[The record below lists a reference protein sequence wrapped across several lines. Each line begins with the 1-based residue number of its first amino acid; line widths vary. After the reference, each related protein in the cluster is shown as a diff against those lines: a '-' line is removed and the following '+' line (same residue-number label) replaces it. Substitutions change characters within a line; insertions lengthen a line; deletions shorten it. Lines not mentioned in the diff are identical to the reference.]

1 MTIKEESVYFETIKC
16 DDYEV
21 FNLEY
26 HQKRIAKTV
35 GLNINLSEYVYPI
48 SNKLLR
54 CKLIYDETGVLE
66 VNYFEYKKRDIK
78 TFKLVYDENIEYSKK
93 YLNRKSLDELY
104 TKKEN
109 YDEIIIIKDGFISD
123 TSIANIAIF
132 YDNKWLTPKKPL
144 LEGTTRTRLI
154 EEGKLQEKDISIK
167 MLQKCEKLAL
177 MNAMIGFDEIEN
189 YSFFS

>member
-1 MTIKEESVYFETIKC
+1 MTIKEEKVYFETIKC

-54 CKLIYDETGVLE
+54 CKLIYDETGIQE

-78 TFKLVYDENIEYSKK
+78 TFKLIYDDNIDYSKK
-93 YLNRKSLDELY
+93 YLNRESLDEIY
-104 TKKEN
+104 PKKEN
-109 YDEIIIIKDGFISD
+109 CDEILIIKNALLTD
-123 TSIANIAIF
+123 TSIANIAVF
-132 YDNKWLTPKKPL
+132 YENRWLTPKKPL
-144 LEGTTRTRLI
+144 LEGTTRARLI
-154 EEGKLQEKDISIK
+154 EEGKLHEKDITVE
-167 MLQKCEKLAL
+167 MLNKCEGFAL
-177 MNAMIGFDEIEN
+177 MNAMIGFDELKD

>member
-1 MTIKEESVYFETIKC
+1 MTIKEEKVYFETIKC

-54 CKLIYDETGVLE
+54 CKLIYDETGIQE
-66 VNYFEYKKRDIK
+66 VNYFDYKKRDIN

-93 YLNRKSLDELY
+93 YLDRGNLDELY
-104 TKKEN
+104 AKKEN
-109 YDEIIIIKDGFISD
+109 CDDIIIVKDGLLSD

-132 YDNKWLTPKKPL
+132 YENRWLTPTKPL
-144 LEGTTRTRLI
+144 LEGTTRARLI
-154 EEGKLQEKDISIK
+154 ENGQIIEKDISVQ
-167 MLQKCEKLAL
+167 MLKKCEKFAL

>member
-1 MTIKEESVYFETIKC
+1 MTIKEEKVYFETIKC

-54 CKLIYDETGVLE
+54 CKLIYDETGIQE

-78 TFKLVYDENIEYSKK
+78 TFKLIYDDNIDYSKK
-93 YLNRKSLDELY
+93 YLNRESLDEIY
-104 TKKEN
+104 SKKEN
-109 YDEIIIIKDGFISD
+109 CNEILIIKNALLTD

-132 YDNKWLTPKKPL
+132 YENRWLTPKKPL

-154 EEGKLQEKDISIK
+154 EEGKLHEKDITVE
-167 MLQKCEKLAL
+167 MLHKCKGFAL
-177 MNAMIGFDEIEN
+177 MNAMIGFDELKD

>member
-1 MTIKEESVYFETIKC
+1 MTIKEEKVYFETIKC

-54 CKLIYDETGVLE
+54 CKLIYDETGIQE

-93 YLNRKSLDELY
+93 YLDRGNLDELY
-104 TKKEN
+104 AKKE
-109 YDEIIIIKDGFISD
+109 DCDDIIIIKDGLLSD

-132 YDNKWLTPKKPL
+132 YENRWLTPTKPL
-144 LEGTTRTRLI
+144 LEGTTRARLI
-154 EEGKLQEKDISIK
+154 KHGQIIEKDISVQ
-167 MLQKCEKLAL
+167 MLKKCEKFAL

>member
-1 MTIKEESVYFETIKC
+1 MIIKEEKVYFETIKC

-35 GLNINLSEYVYPI
+35 GLNINLSEYIYPI

-78 TFKLVYDENIEYSKK
+78 TFKIVCDENIDYSKK
-93 YLNRKSLDELY
+93 YLNRESLDSLY
-104 TKKEN
+104 EKKAN
-109 YDEIIIIKDGFISD
+109 CDEIIIVKNGFITD

-132 YDNKWLTPKKPL
+132 YENRWITPKKPL
-144 LEGTTRTRLI
+144 LEGTTRARFI
-154 EEGKLQEKDISIK
+154 DKGQIFEKDITVE
-167 MLQKCEKLAL
+167 MLKESEKISL
-177 MNAMIGFDEIEN
+177 MNAMIDFDEIKD

>member
-1 MTIKEESVYFETIKC
+1 MIIKEEKVYFETIKC

-35 GLNINLSEYVYPI
+35 GLNINLSEYIYPI

-78 TFKLVYDENIEYSKK
+78 TFKIVCDENIDYSKK
-93 YLNRKSLDELY
+93 YLNRESLDSLY
-104 TKKEN
+104 EKKAN
-109 YDEIIIIKDGFISD
+109 CDEIIIVKNGFITD

-132 YDNKWLTPKKPL
+132 YENRWITPKKPL
-144 LEGTTRTRLI
+144 LEGTTRARLI
-154 EEGKLQEKDISIK
+154 DKGQIFEKDITVE
-167 MLQKCEKLAL
+167 MLKESEKISL
-177 MNAMIGFDEIEN
+177 MNAMIDFDEIKD

>member
-1 MTIKEESVYFETIKC
+1 MYFETIKC

-54 CKLIYDETGVLE
+54 CKLIYDETGIQE

-93 YLNRKSLDELY
+93 YLDRGNLDELY
-104 TKKEN
+104 AKKE
-109 YDEIIIIKDGFISD
+109 DCDDIIIIKDGLLSD

-132 YDNKWLTPKKPL
+132 YENRWLTPTKPL
-144 LEGTTRTRLI
+144 LEGTTRARLI
-154 EEGKLQEKDISIK
+154 KHGQIIEKDISVQ
-167 MLQKCEKLAL
+167 MLKKCEKFAL
-177 MNAMIGFDEIEN
+177 MNAIIGFDEIEN

>member
-1 MTIKEESVYFETIKC
+1 MTIKEEKVYFETIKC

-54 CKLIYDETGVLE
+54 CKLIYDETGIQE
-66 VNYFEYKKRDIK
+66 VNYFDYKKRDIN

-93 YLNRKSLDELY
+93 YLDRGNLDELY
-104 TKKEN
+104 AKKEN
-109 YDEIIIIKDGFISD
+109 CDDIIIIKDGLLSD

-132 YDNKWLTPKKPL
+132 YENRWLTPTKPL
-144 LEGTTRTRLI
+144 LEGTTRARLI
-154 EEGKLQEKDISIK
+154 ENGQIIEKGISVQ
-167 MLQKCEKLAL
+167 MLKKCEKFAL

>member
-1 MTIKEESVYFETIKC
+1 MYFETIKC

-54 CKLIYDETGVLE
+54 CKLIYDETGILE

-177 MNAMIGFDEIEN
+177 MNAMIGFDAIEN

>member
-1 MTIKEESVYFETIKC
+1 MYFETIKC

-35 GLNINLSEYVYPI
+35 GLNINLSEYIYPI

-54 CKLIYDETGVLE
+54 CKLVYDETGVLE
-66 VNYFEYKKRDIK
+66 VNYYEYKKRDIK
-78 TFKLVYDENIEYSKK
+78 TFKLVYDESISYSKK
-93 YLNRKSLDELY
+93 YLNRKSLDELF

-109 YDEIIIIKDGFISD
+109 CDDIIIIKDGLLTD
-123 TSIANIAIF
+123 TSIANIAIL
-132 YDNKWLTPKKPL
+132 YENRWITPKKPL
-144 LEGTTRTRLI
+144 LEGTTRSRLI
-154 EEGKLQEKDISIK
+154 EEGKIFEKDISVQ
-167 MLQKCEKLAL
+167 MLERCERFAL
-177 MNAMIGFDEIEN
+177 MNAMIDFDEIEN

>member
-1 MTIKEESVYFETIKC
+1 MYFETIKC

-35 GLNINLSEYVYPI
+35 GLNINLSEYIYPI

-78 TFKLVYDENIEYSKK
+78 TFKIVCDENIDYSKK
-93 YLNRKSLDELY
+93 YLNRESLDSLY
-104 TKKEN
+104 EKKAN
-109 YDEIIIIKDGFISD
+109 CDEIIIVKNGFITD

-132 YDNKWLTPKKPL
+132 YENRWITPKKPL
-144 LEGTTRTRLI
+144 LEGTTRARLI
-154 EEGKLQEKDISIK
+154 DKGQIFEKDITVE
-167 MLQKCEKLAL
+167 MLKESEKISL
-177 MNAMIGFDEIEN
+177 MNAMIDFDEIKD